1 MQPHVAALSAAA
13 NSSLFALKTL
23 QRLGLKPESLWS
35 VSRAILMA
43 KITYCSPAWR
53 GFLSLNEIDRIKS
66 LVRRAQRWGLY
77 SNSGQTVDEI
87 FDKSDRQLFKKIAG
101 NPDHVLH
108 HILPPIKNVA
118 YNLRSRGHGRVLPE
132 KTTSLSRNFMT
143 RMLYSTNSY

>member
-1 MQPHVAALSAAA
+1 M
-13 NSSLFALKTL
+13 
-23 QRLGLKPESLWS
+23 
-35 VSRAILMA
+35 
-43 KITYCSPAWR
+43 
-53 GFLSLNEIDRIKS
+53 SLNEIDRIKS